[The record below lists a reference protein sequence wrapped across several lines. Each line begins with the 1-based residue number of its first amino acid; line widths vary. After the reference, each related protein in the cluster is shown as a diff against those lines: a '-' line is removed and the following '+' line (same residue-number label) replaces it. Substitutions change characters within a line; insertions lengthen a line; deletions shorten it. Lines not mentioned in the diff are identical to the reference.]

1 MILWSYAKMGLISN
15 ITSRSYILTQDKYFE
30 LIKSEH
36 D

>member
-1 MILWSYAKMGLISN
+1 MILWSSDKMGLISN
-15 ITSRSYILTQDKYFE
+15 ITSRSYILTEDKYFV